1 MNRCGCA
8 CAGNDAVHRIGSA
21 CEGVGGA
28 GEDAGTI
35 TGSLVHLLDRT
46 KTRAGSRLL
55 REWVVHPLIDS
66 SSICERQDA
75 VHSLMDNQDVLNTIR
90 EVRHSFIYKIFPCTY
105 SSGAESLLKEALSG
119 TT

>member
-1 MNRCGCA
+1 MMPS
-8 CAGNDAVHRIGSA
+8 IGSA
-21 CEGVGGA
+21 GEVVGGA

-75 VHSLMDNQDVLNTIR
+75 VQTLMDNQDLLNTIR
-90 EVRHSFIYKIFPCTY
+90 EVRRNVIYKKIFMHVQFWSRKPAK
-105 SSGAESLLKEALSG
+105 GGIILNDLKINICLP
-119 TT
+119 